1 MLPERFLP
9 TADLDGQ
16 FGADVD
22 FKASDVFVFV
32 FLFLFL
38 ANVKCK
44 HFQILGCVCL
54 KTNFLPRSIFN
65 CSIHTRGHFELF
77 SSVKADLN

>member
-1 MLPERFLP
+1 MSTKLNAKMLPERFLP

-38 ANVKCK
+38 AICQV
-44 HFQILGCVCL
+44 
-54 KTNFLPRSIFN
+54 
-65 CSIHTRGHFELF
+65 
-77 SSVKADLN
+77 